1 MVYKSKKMLTKF
13 EYART
18 LAASLA
24 WILIRQRDAVG
35 FAAFDENV
43 KTYLPP
49 RSTNIQLKNIL
60 KSLDVI
66 TTEAKTCC
74 GAAIDTLAKGLRK
87 RGLCIIISDFLDD
100 PQQIFQGLRHLRY
113 KRQDIILLQ
122 VLDPAENTFEQK
134 GDLRLQDLETGQVIR
149 IDGITATDHFKK
161 GLEKHTDQLKRFCKE
176 LHIDYE
182 MITTDEPF
190 QKALLR
196 VLEKR
201 RRML

>member
-1 MVYKSKKMLTKF
+1 
-13 EYART
+13 
-18 LAASLA
+18 
-24 WILIRQRDAVG
+24 
-35 FAAFDENV
+35 
-43 KTYLPP
+43 
-49 RSTNIQLKNIL
+49 
-60 KSLDVI
+60 
-66 TTEAKTCC
+66 
-74 GAAIDTLAKGLRK
+74 
-87 RGLCIIISDFLDD
+87 
-100 PQQIFQGLRHLRY
+100 
-113 KRQDIILLQ
+113 LLQ